1 MAIRALSAQ
10 IAESAQLV
18 LTMMSWL
25 GDTPT
30 SWPINSELADVA
42 GIPAPR
48 GQPLFRFLR
57 YDIRLEQDWLA
68 RELGVSIEQRTL
80 ERYQLIDAPENIPA
94 LYELGARA
102 AERQITRDH
111 LVVRP
116 KSMMLG

>member
-1 MAIRALSAQ
+1 M
-10 IAESAQLV
+10 
-18 LTMMSWL
+18 
-25 GDTPT
+25 
-30 SWPINSELADVA
+30 A

-68 RELGVSIEQRTL
+68 RELGVSIDQRTL

-94 LYELGARA
+94 LYDLGARA

-111 LVVRP
+111 LVARQ
-116 KSMMLG
+116 KSVMLG